1 MPTMSLPVAPA
12 ALVSCGFLALTMK
25 IPTPVRMFF
34 KSVLQHLY
42 DKITDD
48 AAEWVAKIFWYMLS
62 LLIWY
67 AMGHIN
73 LLL

>member
-1 MPTMSLPVAPA
+1 MSLPVTPA

-25 IPTPVRMFF
+25 IPTTVRSFF
-34 KSVLQHLY
+34 KNILQHVY
-42 DKITDD
+42 NKITDD
-48 AAEWVAKIFWYMLS
+48 AAEWIAKVFWYMFS

-73 LLL
+73 QLL

>member
-1 MPTMSLPVAPA
+1 MSLPVAPA

-25 IPTPVRMFF
+25 IPSPVRAFF
-34 KSVLQHLY
+34 KSVLQRLY

-48 AAEWVAKIFWYMLS
+48 AAEWVAKVFWYMFS

-67 AMGHIN
+67 AMSHVN